1 MYCGHCGA
9 DIPAHLR
16 FCTSCGAPT
25 ENEETR
31 VATEETRVATDGPRA
46 VNEGPR
52 PAAASRAALERP
64 EWPARDNVMQVE
76 QRPLPRRA
84 DAPEDG
90 GEQVIF
96 VVRPTFLFVGLGYVL
111 AAIGAIL
118 LTVLLA
124 RFVQQLPAYYALPV
138 ALLLLLI
145 PAWKHLRRNAL
156 KYTLTDSKIEI
167 DEGLLARR
175 TRNIPLRNIQDVT
188 VVTTIP
194 QRVLGFG
201 NLVIDNASEIGGSTT
216 MRNIPKPR
224 QHADLLLRE
233 LRRWH

>member
-25 ENEETR
+25 DNEDTRVAPEETR
-31 VATEETRVATDGPRA
+31 VAV
-46 VNEGPR
+46 EGPR
-52 PAAASRAALERP
+52 PVSPRAALEQT
-64 EWPARDNVMQVE
+64 EWPARDRAVQVE
-76 QRPLPRRA
+76 PRTPPTPTRAA
-84 DAPEDG
+84 DADTT
-90 GEQVIF
+90 EQTIF
-96 VVRPTFLFVGLGYVL
+96 TVRPTFLFVGLGY
-111 AAIGAIL
+111 AAAAAGAIL

-124 RFVQQLPAYYALPV
+124 LYVRQLPAYYALPV
-138 ALLLLLI
+138 ALLLFLI

-156 KYTLTDSKIEI
+156 KYTLTDAKIEI

-188 VVTTIP
+188 IATTLP
-194 QRVLGFG
+194 QRLLGFG
-201 NLVIDNASEIGGSTT
+201 NLVIDNASELGGTTT
-216 MRNIPKPR
+216 MRNIPQPR
-224 QHADLLLRE
+224 RHADLILRE